1 MDERSRK
8 KKQMP
13 NRRKCMSDEE
23 LEIPVSEPQF
33 VLNIHLSTNH

>member
-1 MDERSRK
+1 MQHNEIMKMDERSRK

-23 LEIPVSEPQF
+23 LEIPVS
-33 VLNIHLSTNH
+33 